1 MTSTTSLRVA
11 AAVVL
16 SASFLAACR
25 SNSPAPAPVIPPDTW
40 AVVDGHAISKAEV
53 DKAYRRAQD
62 PSQKRSDEDTLHA
75 KLNLLDQLIVQ
86 EILLA
91 KARALQ
97 LDVPES
103 EVDTAYANA
112 KKGIADEAFQQE
124 LAKRGLTTQDLRDG
138 LKRDLVSQKVIDR
151 EAAKV
156 EVTEQEINAF
166 FDANRARFSL
176 PEEAYHIAQIV
187 ITPVREPAI
196 ANTSGDDAMTPE
208 AAEAK
213 VRLLMERLQS
223 GTPFPELAA
232 AFSEDPESARRG
244 GDMGFVP
251 VSQLKKTAPAL
262 QGAVIGKSP
271 GTATVATVNG
281 VHTIVFV
288 LEHELAGQRD
298 LSTPGVR
305 ERITEGLRSGKEQ
318 LVRTAYITAVKT
330 DADVVNY
337 LARRLVESKGRTP

>member
-1 MTSTTSLRVA
+1 MTSSPSLRLA
-11 AAVVL
+11 AIAL
-16 SASFLAACR
+16 SASLLAACR
-25 SNSPAPAPVIPPDTW
+25 ANSPAPPPVIPADTW
-40 AVVDGHAISKAEV
+40 AVVDGHTISKADV
-53 DKAYRRAQD
+53 DKAYRRIQD
-62 PSQKRSDEDTLHA
+62 PAQKRSDEDTLHA

-86 EILLA
+86 EILLG
-91 KARALQ
+91 KARAAQ
-97 LDVPES
+97 LDVPET

-112 KKGIADEAFQQE
+112 KKGISDEAFQQE
-124 LAKRGLTTQDLRDG
+124 LTRRGLTTQDVRDG
-138 LKRDLVSQKVIDR
+138 LKRDLLSQKMIDK

-156 EVTEQEINAF
+156 EVTDKEVTAF

-187 ITPVREPAI
+187 ITPVREAVVP
-196 ANTSGDDAMTPE
+196 NTAGDDAATPE
-208 AAEAK
+208 AADAK

-232 AFSEDPESARRG
+232 AFSEDPESSRRG

-262 QGAVIGKSP
+262 RDAVLSKSP

-305 ERITEGLRSGKEQ
+305 DRITEGLRSGKEQ
-318 LVRTAYITAVKT
+318 LLRTAYITAVKT
-330 DADVVNY
+330 DADVTNY